1 MDFSFYD
8 IHTTRLIGCPL
19 CWSIRATCVLAI
31 NGCIESTC
39 PQATQAE
46 PVLKALYSLI
56 LDSAFIFII
65 ILYVDTKVCGLVS
78 SPASASSGEW
88 NGMDWT
94 RNDMIGNGHS
104 NRDIKYSQRPSVE
117 ENLLQ
122 VFINYHNKTH
132 GKPFNGS
139 PTPIWFSNSRAI
151 KTLCPLHWSISHH
164 HHYLGNKAALQMTS
178 SITHYIM
185 QSNFFKSSSK
195 GDLLFLISR
204 TPDLHSCQPFH

>member
-104 NRDIKYSQRPSVE
+104 NRDMKYSQRPSVE

-139 PTPIWFSNSRAI
+139 F
-151 KTLCPLHWSISHH
+151 PLQFGS
-164 HHYLGNKAALQMTS
+164 
-178 SITHYIM
+178 
-185 QSNFFKSSSK
+185 
-195 GDLLFLISR
+195 LIR
-204 TPDLHSCQPFH
+204 GL